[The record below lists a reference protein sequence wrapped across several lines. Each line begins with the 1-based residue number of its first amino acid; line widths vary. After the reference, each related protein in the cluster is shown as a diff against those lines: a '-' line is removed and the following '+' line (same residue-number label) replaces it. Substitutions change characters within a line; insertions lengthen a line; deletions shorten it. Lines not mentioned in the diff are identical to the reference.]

1 MRERVIRCMHAAAE
15 RGFTLIEMIVSIV
28 LIAVI
33 ATVAGLG
40 LVKLVNGYIS
50 TAQTTATIQGA
61 QIAMARI
68 VRELGMATSINS
80 ITTTNPA
87 SVNYTR
93 WKNDSDQLPA
103 DEVTNTIA
111 LSGTALQIN
120 SASQPLIQNVASFTL
135 ACCDAQGN
143 TTTTPANIQWI
154 YVKFTL
160 SGGPTFTNS
169 VNLMETY

>member
-1 MRERVIRCMHAAAE
+1 MV
-15 RGFTLIEMIVSIV
+15 VSIV

-33 ATVAGLG
+33 AAVAGLG
-40 LVKLVNGYIS
+40 LIRIVNGYIS
-50 TAQTTATIQGA
+50 TSQNAATVQEA

-68 VRELGMATSINS
+68 IKELGMATSINS

-93 WKNDSDQLPA
+93 WKNDSDIKTA
-103 DEVTNTIA
+103 DEVTNTIE
-111 LSGTALQIN
+111 LSGTAIQIG
-120 SASQPLIQNVASFTL
+120 SATQPLIQNIASFTL
-135 ACCDAQGN
+135 ACYDAQGN
-143 TTTTPANIQWI
+143 TTSTPANIRWV

-160 SGGPTFTNS
+160 SGGTTFSNS